1 MRSTAFLRTNLRS
14 NLRSRLRRYG
24 SNVLAYGLLLFICLI
39 ILVPVYF
46 MFITSVKTSQEIF
59 AIPIKWLPEQ
69 FMWKNYIAI
78 FQKHPFARYFL
89 NSVFVAGVTA
99 GANLFFSSM
108 AGYGLAK
115 FKFKGRHVILSF
127 VLVTLLLPRQGIVVP
142 LYLIMQSIKLVDNLW
157 AVILPFAAT
166 SFGVFLMRQYL
177 VSIPDSLLESPRI
190 DGAGEF
196 RIYWN
201 IVVPLIVP
209 AFAALG
215 IFSFTFNWNNFLWPL
230 IILKTQLNY
239 TMPLGIAMM
248 QGVYETA
255 YNELLAAA
263 MFSSVPIL
271 VVYFILQKRF
281 INSMVMSG
289 IKE

>member
-1 MRSTAFLRTNLRS
+1 MTQKYSTIILTYLFLLMVSTA
-14 NLRSRLRRYG
+14 
-24 SNVLAYGLLLFICLI
+24 ILI
-39 ILVPVYF
+39 PVYF
-46 MFITSVKTSQEIF
+46 MIITSLKTNEEIF
-59 AIPIKWLPEQ
+59 SIPIRWLPVRAY
-69 FMWKNYIAI
+69 WRNYIVI
-78 FQKHPFARYFL
+78 FQKYPFVRYFL
-89 NSVFVAGVTA
+89 NSVFVSSVTA
-99 GANLFFSSM
+99 LANLIFSSM

-115 FKFKGRHVILSF
+115 FKFRGRHLIFSF
-127 VLVTLLLPRQGIVVP
+127 VIVTLLLPRQGIVIP
-142 LYLIMQSIKLVDNLW
+142 LYLIMRSINLVDNLW

-177 VSIPDSLLESPRI
+177 ISIPGSLLESPRI

-196 RIYWN
+196 RIYWQ
-201 IVVPLIVP
+201 IVLPLIVP

-230 IILKTQLNY
+230 IILESEQNF

-248 QGVYETA
+248 QGAYETA

-263 MFSSVPIL
+263 MFSTFPIL
-271 VVYFILQKRF
+271 IVYFILQKRF

>member
-1 MRSTAFLRTNLRS
+1 MTSTAFFQTNLRS
-14 NLRSRLRRYG
+14 NLRSKLRRHG
-24 SNVLAYGLLLFICLI
+24 SNVLTYVLLIFFCLI
-39 ILVPVYF
+39 ILVPIYF

-69 FMWKNYIAI
+69 FLWKNYIAI

-115 FKFKGRHVILSF
+115 FKFKGRNLILSF

-157 AVILPFAAT
+157 AVILPFATT

-230 IILKTQLNY
+230 IILKSQLNY

-248 QGVYETA
+248 QGAYETA

-271 VVYFILQKRF
+271 IVYFILQKRF

>member
-1 MRSTAFLRTNLRS
+1 M
-14 NLRSRLRRYG
+14 
-24 SNVLAYGLLLFICLI
+24 LLIFICLI

-59 AIPIKWLPEQ
+59 TLPIKWLPEQ
-69 FMWKNYIAI
+69 FMWKNYVAI

-115 FKFKGRHVILSF
+115 FKFKGRNLILSF

-142 LYLIMQSIKLVDNLW
+142 LYLIMQSIELVDNLW
-157 AVILPFAAT
+157 ALILPFATT

-177 VSIPDSLLESPRI
+177 ISIPDSLLESPRI

-230 IILKTQLNY
+230 IILKSQQNY

-271 VVYFILQKRF
+271 IVYFILQKRF